1 MKQFKHLGSYGLI
14 LDNDNIVLIKK
25 NGGPYNGKL
34 DLPGGT
40 IEFGETPE
48 ETLIREIEEEV
59 GIKVLEYELFD
70 GNSVTF
76 EWEHKGE
83 KEQGHHIGFFYK
95 ITKYNNTINS
105 NIELSDKNDDSLG
118 AQFYNISKLSKDDL
132 SLIAFL
138 ELEKLGYKLD

>member
-14 LDNDNIVLIKK
+14 LDNNNIVLIKK

-83 KEQGHHIGFFYK
+83 LEQGHHIGFFYK
-95 ITKYNNTINS
+95 ITKYNNDINN
-105 NIELSDKNDDSLG
+105 NIELSNKNDDSLG

-132 SLIAFL
+132 SLIASL
-138 ELEKLGYKLD
+138 ELERLGYKLD

>member
-1 MKQFKHLGSYGLI
+1 MIEHRHLGAYGLI

-48 ETLIREIEEEV
+48 ETLVRELDEEV
-59 GIKVLEYELFD
+59 GIEVLEYELFD

-76 EWEHKGE
+76 EWKHKGE
-83 KEQGHHIGFFYK
+83 LEQGHHIGFFYK
-95 ITKYNNTINS
+95 ITKYNNSINN

-118 AQFYNISKLSKDDL
+118 AQFYDISKLSKDDL
-132 SLIAFL
+132 SLIAAL
-138 ELEKLGYKLD
+138 ELEKLGYKID

>member
-1 MKQFKHLGSYGLI
+1 MKQFKHLGAYGLI

-48 ETLIREIEEEV
+48 ETLVRELEEEV
-59 GIKVLEYELFD
+59 GINVLEYKLFD

-83 KEQGHHIGFFYK
+83 LEQGHHIGFFYK
-95 ITKYNNTINS
+95 ITKYNNDINN

-118 AQFYNISKLSKDDL
+118 AQFYNISKLTKSDL
-132 SLIAFL
+132 SLIASL